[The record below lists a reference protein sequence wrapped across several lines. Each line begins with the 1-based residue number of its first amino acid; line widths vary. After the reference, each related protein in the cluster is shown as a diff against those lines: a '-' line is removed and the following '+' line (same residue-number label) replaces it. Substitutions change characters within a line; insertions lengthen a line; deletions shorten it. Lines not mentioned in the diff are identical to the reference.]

1 MKSLITTPIFYTNGT
16 PHIGHL
22 YTLILADAVRAWKRI
37 CGHQTRLMTG
47 TDEHGIKIQKKAKA
61 LGITPLQLCDKNSQL
76 FRKLTAEAGIK
87 ADDFIRTT
95 EERHHNTVK
104 QIWTELHKRNYL
116 EVGNHEG
123 YYSVNDECFYV
134 EKDLTAKENEDTNQI
149 EYFTEL
155 GEKVNWITEQNY
167 LFKFDDNIKKNVHD
181 WINSDTNPIS
191 PEYMKNLMLKS
202 LTESKSH
209 LSVSRPKS
217 RVKWGID
224 IPKIPGDII
233 KSDQTVYVWLD
244 ALFNYKTVNDGFGD
258 FNGELVHIIGKDIAK
273 FHCIYWPA
281 FLSAAELDLP
291 KKVIVHGHWTK
302 DNLKMSKSIGNVVDP
317 FDIIKEN
324 GINAVRSYLLSYGP
338 QSSDSNFEVE
348 KLVNFHD
355 SVIIDGFINMF
366 FRLTGKKVL
375 DKLHIQLADI
385 EFTPEDREL
394 IENAKNYTQECIREL
409 NDLNFSMNSIQGN
422 ALKSLIDLGNWYLN
436 HNEFWRVKCE
446 KRLSTI
452 RYVIFELTRIISTIL
467 YPYCPEISTNIL
479 ECLNVPTSEMTIK
492 SLEEPFT
499 RERFDIN
506 KEKRLKL
513 FFKKINPK
521 VK

>member
-1 MKSLITTPIFYTNGT
+1 
-16 PHIGHL
+16 
-22 YTLILADAVRAWKRI
+22 
-37 CGHQTRLMTG
+37 
-47 TDEHGIKIQKKAKA
+47 
-61 LGITPLQLCDKNSQL
+61 
-76 FRKLTAEAGIK
+76 
-87 ADDFIRTT
+87 
-95 EERHHNTVK
+95 
-104 QIWTELHKRNYL
+104 
-116 EVGNHEG
+116 
-123 YYSVNDECFYV
+123 
-134 EKDLTAKENEDTNQI
+134 
-149 EYFTEL
+149 
-155 GEKVNWITEQNY
+155 
-167 LFKFDDNIKKNVHD
+167 
-181 WINSDTNPIS
+181 
-191 PEYMKNLMLKS
+191 MKNLMLKS

-217 RVKWGID
+217 RVEWGID

-394 IENAKNYTQECIREL
+394 IEKAKNYTQE
-409 NDLNFSMNSIQGN
+409 
-422 ALKSLIDLGNWYLN
+422 
-436 HNEFWRVKCE
+436 
-446 KRLSTI
+446 
-452 RYVIFELTRIISTIL
+452 
-467 YPYCPEISTNIL
+467 
-479 ECLNVPTSEMTIK
+479 
-492 SLEEPFT
+492 
-499 RERFDIN
+499 
-506 KEKRLKL
+506 
-513 FFKKINPK
+513 
-521 VK
+521 